1 MVPVSQPTI
10 TVEDIDAVVNTLR
23 EGSVSGE
30 APVVRQFEES
40 FAREVGRVHGIA
52 VANGSLALDL
62 AVHALDLN
70 PGDEVIVPSFTIA
83 SCLFAVLRSRATPV
97 FIDVD
102 PITWNINHRTFEAAI
117 TKKTKALIVVHTYG
131 LAVEMEPLIGI
142 CDHYGIALI
151 EDSAEAHGV
160 RYLNQLCGSFGL
172 ISTFSFYANKAI
184 TCGEGGMI
192 LTNDDDLAARL
203 KRLRNLSF
211 QTPPAPR
218 FVHNEIGWN
227 ARMSA
232 MQASL
237 GLSQLKRL
245 GAIVA
250 EKRRIGLR
258 YNELLGGSDRWTLQP
273 TATSYS
279 ENMYWVVGIL
289 LADGIDTLAVASKLR
304 EFGVDSRPFF
314 FPLHLQPMMIDSLDR
329 STVQKLTVSE
339 KLGRSGIYL
348 PSYVGISNEQIEH
361 CSASLFSAVAH
372 VNASR

>member
-1 MVPVSQPTI
+1 
-10 TVEDIDAVVNTLR
+10 
-23 EGSVSGE
+23 
-30 APVVRQFEES
+30 
-40 FAREVGRVHGIA
+40 
-52 VANGSLALDL
+52 
-62 AVHALDLN
+62 
-70 PGDEVIVPSFTIA
+70 
-83 SCLFAVLRSRATPV
+83 
-97 FIDVD
+97 
-102 PITWNINHRTFEAAI
+102 
-117 TKKTKALIVVHTYG
+117 
-131 LAVEMEPLIGI
+131 MEPLIEL

-160 RYLNQLCGSFGL
+160 RYLNQFCGSFGL

-192 LTNDDDLAARL
+192 LTDDDDLAARL

-211 QTPPAPR
+211 QAPPAAR

-289 LADGIDTLAVASKLR
+289 LADGIDALAVASKLR

-314 FPLHLQPMMIDSLDR
+314 FPLHLQPMMIDSVDR
-329 STVQKLTVSE
+329 STVQKLAVSE

-361 CSASLFSAVAH
+361 CSASLFSAVAQ